1 MPLNPPRILLSYF
14 YFKNIDIAAFLQSLS
29 PHRLDVIAD
38 SGAFSAYTQNQ
49 VIDVAQYADWLHRWK
64 PLFTTYSNLDV
75 KGNWRNGL
83 RNQSYLESR
92 GLSPF
97 PVFHAAHD
105 ESWDLLRDFVSAYD
119 YIGLGGMAG
128 SMNRGSSLIR
138 WAAKCFEVAGGK
150 SVFHGFGMTTAEMLI
165 GLPWHSVDSSSWT
178 SGVRYGTVRLFDKSS
193 VKMRGYNVR
202 KDRLKMGKA
211 IAPLGIDMNQVT
223 GKGSDIMMLAAQ
235 GLSMCQAESFVR
247 EKKGT
252 CKRPSNG
259 EPGIK
264 IYLSTSSTTF
274 TNFFRG
280 VSNAKIAIDWGM
292 K

>member
-14 YFKNIDIAAFLQSLS
+14 YFKNINIATFLKSLS
-29 PHRLDVIAD
+29 PHSLDVIAD
-38 SGAFSAYTQNQ
+38 SGAFSAYTHNQ
-49 VIDVAQYADWLHRWK
+49 VIDVAQYADWLLRWK
-64 PLFTTYSNLDV
+64 PLFTSYSNLDV
-75 KGNWRNGL
+75 KGDWRNGL
-83 RNQSYLESR
+83 RNQKYLESR
-92 GLSPF
+92 GLAPF

-105 ESWDLLRDFVSAYD
+105 ESWDLLRDFVSEYD

-128 SMNRGSSLIR
+128 SMNRGSPLVR
-138 WAAKCFEVAGGK
+138 WAIKCFEVAGSK
-150 SVFHGFGMTTAEMLI
+150 SVFHGFGMTTAEMLT

-178 SGVRYGTVRLFDKSS
+178 SGVRYGAVRLFDKSS

-202 KDRLKMGKA
+202 KDRLEMGKA

-247 EKKGT
+247 EKKGI

-274 TNFFRG
+274 TNFFSG
-280 VSNAKIAIDWGM
+280 VSNAKIAIDWSM